1 MTGPMIADW
10 HTTPSAAAK
19 EHIAAATGNSLKVYD
34 YTGRAHEPRAISPA
48 RGFRDGSPMAARM
61 EQSIANP
68 SPAMPMRAEPAGTLV
83 PQLPL
88 ATMGSPAAC
97 RAGGK
102 GGGQYSPHRN
112 AAQSTR
118 PW

>member
-10 HTTPSAAAK
+10 HTAPSAAAK

-34 YTGRAHEPRAISPA
+34 YTGRAHESRALSPA

-61 EQSIANP
+61 EQRIANP
-68 SPAMPMRAEPAGTLV
+68 SPATRAEPAGTLV
-83 PQLPL
+83 PQLQL